1 MGIIKTKPRM
11 TLRAPALVIPG
22 EPFDVKLTV
31 DCRRPVAIEGLTA
44 VLHESWWG
52 MPIHKGA
59 APSLDLEEGSVALS
73 GPATLEAGTRTYT
86 ASFRLPAS
94 AFASFTGRYAR
105 GLHYIKVRA
114 AIPWWPDPKI
124 AFELK
129 VAPPRPAAPPPS
141 RPVALSTAPDGPRAD
156 EPYLEL
162 SLATDSAEP
171 GDVLRGAIA
180 LGNVEHVRYKRVELS
195 LVGRERFTCPDC
207 QWQGLNVGY
216 SWKFASRTVDDAGAL
231 GREMEFRVPIPAAVQ
246 PSCDGPVWRWEW
258 WIEAR
263 AVTQWAR
270 DVTLSAPL
278 TILPRG
284 WVRPGGADAAA
295 GIAAPP
301 TIGSDRVRAVW
312 ESVAAATG
320 LALDE
325 RDRLLGQRGDAEV
338 VVRREHHGRAG
349 VYLVGDVTFASLG
362 LGLDVRPSGRLAR
375 MTASWG
381 GHLVIGDPDF
391 ERRHRIEGREEAQ
404 VAAFLDDAL
413 RAQLDAFADF
423 RLQDGAVRVQ
433 QRDAGLN
440 MKRLVEFV
448 RAVLA
453 VADALPGARARVP
466 APAAMAEGLNGWRTL
481 ASRLDAPLETTCMAV
496 HGRLH
501 GRAAEVVTEWD
512 HAEEPA
518 RTRIA
523 LAAEPALDAA
533 YALEVAAPP
542 GGGAPALD
550 ALPLGRWPT
559 EARAV
564 LQPLLEGAASLE
576 VAPERTVL
584 VLARGLVDPAP
595 ALDRLDLMAR
605 LQLALRATQGPYR

>member
-1 MGIIKTKPRM
+1 VRIIKTKPRM
-11 TLRAPALVIPG
+11 TLRAPALVTPG
-22 EPFDVKLTV
+22 EAFEVELQV

-59 APSLDLEEGSVALS
+59 PPSMDLEEGSVALS
-73 GPATLEAGTRTYT
+73 GPATLEAGTRTYR

-94 AFASFTGRYAR
+94 AFASFNGRYAR
-105 GLHYIKVRA
+105 GLHFIKVRA

-129 VAPPRPAAPPPS
+129 VAPPRPPAPPPS

-156 EPYLEL
+156 EPYVEL

-216 SWKFASRTVDDAGAL
+216 SWKFATRTVDEEGAL
-231 GREMEFRVPIPAAVQ
+231 GREMRFEVPIPAAVQ
-246 PSCDGPVWRWEW
+246 PSCEGPVWRWEW

-263 AVTQWAR
+263 AITQWKR
-270 DVTLSAPL
+270 DVALSAPL

-284 WVRPGGADAAA
+284 WVRPGGGAAAA

-301 TIGSDRVRAVW
+301 TIGSDRVHAVW

-325 RDRLLGQRGDAEV
+325 RDRLIGRRADADV
-338 VVRREHHGRAG
+338 VVRREHCGSAG
-349 VYLVGDVTFASLG
+349 VYLVGEIAVASLG
-362 LGLDVRPSGRLAR
+362 LGLDVRPAGRLAR
-375 MTASWG
+375 MTAGWG

-391 ERRHRIEGREEAQ
+391 ERRHHIEGREEAQ

-413 RAQLDAFADF
+413 RARLDAFGDF
-423 RLQDGAVRVQ
+423 RLEDAAVRVQ

-440 MKRLVEFV
+440 PKKLVEFV
-448 RAVLA
+448 RAVLD
-453 VADALPGARARVP
+453 VADAIPAARARVP
-466 APAAMAEGLNGWRTL
+466 APAAMAEGLGGWREL
-481 ASRLDAPLETTCMAV
+481 AARLGAPLETTCMAV
-496 HGRLH
+496 RGHLH
-501 GRAAEVVTEWD
+501 GRAADVVTEWE

-518 RTRIA
+518 RTRIT

-533 YALEVAAPP
+533 YALAVTVTPEAP
-542 GGGAPALD
+542 PALD
-550 ALPLGRWPT
+550 ALPIGRWPA

-564 LQPLLEGAASLE
+564 LAPLLEGAESLE
-576 VAPERTVL
+576 VASERTVV
-584 VLARGLVDPAP
+584 VLPRGLVDPAP

-605 LQLALRATQGPYR
+605 LQLALRVTQGPYR